1 MAQII
6 QDRPDPKTIRT
17 DVELD
22 AEEGIDPDFELE
34 GGDPGDDT
42 HTRSSV
48 TIQYDI
54 CIILISYWF
63 VTRMIFLQRVV

>member
-42 HTRSSV
+42 HTHDPVSQSN
-48 TIQYDI
+48 
-54 CIILISYWF
+54 IIY
-63 VTRMIFLQRVV
+63 V